1 MRDILRVTYFARTHS
16 KEFSER
22 INKDKSTNLQK
33 EVKKLKVDIDK
44 LEKRDAKL
52 TELFKRLYEDSVSEN
67 IPKDTYQKLSSDYL
81 EEQKDVKSRIEES
94 ETQLENLSLEVN
106 NIAKFLEKARKYTDI
121 KELTPE
127 LIRVFI
133 ERVDIYEKE
142 VKFKHH
148 QPRQIDIY
156 YRDVGLIDVIIQ
168 NDVNKAIGIA

>member
-1 MRDILRVTYFARTHS
+1 MVT
-16 KEFSER
+16 EFKQGFSNSFTYGDYYR
-22 INKDKSTNLQK
+22 
-33 EVKKLKVDIDK
+33 KLLNFIHISLD
-44 LEKRDAKL
+44 
-52 TELFKRLYEDSVSEN
+52 
-67 IPKDTYQKLSSDYL
+67 
-81 EEQKDVKSRIEES
+81 
-94 ETQLENLSLEVN
+94 NLSLEVN
-106 NIAKFLEKARKYTDI
+106 NIARFLKKARKFTDI